1 MLVGASFGGVYVRL
15 YQLDYPREVAG
26 LVLIDPASEDRLFTM
41 YQKVP
46 VAIASLSADELRSTM
61 TGTGSVRIP
70 RRDPQTGTPFD
81 KLPPD
86 LYRLRIKL
94 DQRLI
99 GAVPESVVADTIHIS
114 AEGQRAALARLL
126 QNRNGEEHPLGDLP
140 LIVLT
145 RSEDQTQG
153 IVENHLKLAQLS
165 TNSRHSTVTN
175 SGHEIHLFAPD
186 AVIQAVQDVS
196 TAHRQK
202 TRLPARA

>member
-1 MLVGASFGGVYVRL
+1 VLVGASFGGVYVRL

-86 LYRLRIKL
+86 VYQLRIKL

-99 GAVPESVVADTIHIS
+99 ASIPESIPADTVRVS
-114 AEGQRAALARLL
+114 GEGQRAALARLFD
-126 QNRNGEEHPLGDLP
+126 NRRTTSSSRSSRRTRATVPLRIPG
-140 LIVLT
+140 T
-145 RSEDQTQG
+145 RFTSLRRT
-153 IVENHLKLAQLS
+153 L
-165 TNSRHSTVTN
+165 
-175 SGHEIHLFAPD
+175 
-186 AVIQAVQDVS
+186 
-196 TAHRQK
+196 
-202 TRLPARA
+202 